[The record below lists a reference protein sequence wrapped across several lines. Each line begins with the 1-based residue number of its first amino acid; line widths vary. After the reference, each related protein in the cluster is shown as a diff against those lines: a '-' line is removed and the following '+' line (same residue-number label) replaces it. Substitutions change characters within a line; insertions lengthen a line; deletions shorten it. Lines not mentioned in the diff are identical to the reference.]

1 MEHETKHQP
10 INLGRK
16 IMRMRELLGVRQEA
30 VAEKLGISQQAVS
43 KIEQKEHVDD
53 VMLDRVAKAL
63 GVNTEAIKNL
73 DEQATVFNVVQNNY
87 DSATNHGAINGQNY
101 QCTFNPFD
109 KWVEALAENKKLYE
123 ELLKSEREKVALL
136 QKLLDEK

>member
-1 MEHETKHQP
+1 MEHETKQQP

-16 IMRMRELLGVRQEA
+16 IMQMRELLGIRQEA

-63 GVNTEAIKNL
+63 GVNAEAIKNL
-73 DEQATVFNVVQNNY
+73 DEKATVFNVVQNNY
-87 DSATNHGAINGQNY
+87 EGATNHGAVQNY
-101 QCTFNPFD
+101 QCTFNLLD
-109 KWVEALAENKKLYE
+109 KWVEAMEENKKLYE
-123 ELLKSEREKVALL
+123 ELLKSEREKVTML
-136 QKLLDEK
+136 QKLLEERK